1 MRLSYYSSHSR
12 GRCWC
17 VPLQAGSAYAA
28 IVLQK
33 RQGRQL
39 LRPRQAAGRIDE
51 QYSLMKKRRHSRLPR
66 EQRMREIM
74 QVAAQVF
81 RDKGYSEA
89 LTAQI
94 AARAGVVEG
103 TIYRYFP
110 GKRELLI
117 RVVEQWY
124 ERILADYDLQLQR
137 LQGTRARLRFMIWR
151 HLTVIHNDPGM
162 CRLIFNQLRAWPEY
176 RRTSV
181 FDLTREY
188 TRRTLEILQQAIETG
203 EFRADLPLRIVR
215 DMIYGGVEHHTWVY
229 LRGEGDFSPDAAADA
244 MTELVYR
251 GLAHALPARRRP
263 KSRCGAW
270 RLWPAGWSKAP
281 ALLQFDRSRVGPF
294 GARAHGGS
302 RDSYRA

>member
-1 MRLSYYSSHSR
+1 
-12 GRCWC
+12 
-17 VPLQAGSAYAA
+17 
-28 IVLQK
+28 
-33 RQGRQL
+33 
-39 LRPRQAAGRIDE
+39 
-51 QYSLMKKRRHSRLPR
+51 MKKKRHSRLPR

-81 RDKGYSEA
+81 REKGYSEA

-124 ERILADYDLQLQR
+124 ERILADYDQQLTA
-137 LQGTRARLRFMIWR
+137 LQGTRARLRFLIWR
-151 HLTVIHNDPGM
+151 HLTVIHNEPGM

-176 RRTSV
+176 RRTTV

-188 TRRTLEILQQAIETG
+188 TRRTLEILQQAIDAG

-229 LRGEGDFSPDAAADA
+229 LRGEGDFSPDAAAEA
-244 MTELVYR
+244 MTEMVYR
-251 GLAHALPARRRP
+251 GLAREQPASSQPPLQSLPPAEVTLRRLEAVALRLEQSASGRDGSAR
-263 KSRCGAW
+263 
-270 RLWPAGWSKAP
+270 
-281 ALLQFDRSRVGPF
+281 V
-294 GARAHGGS
+294 
-302 RDSYRA
+302 

>member
-1 MRLSYYSSHSR
+1 MRQKCYQ
-12 GRCWC
+12 C
-17 VPLQAGSAYAA
+17 AA
-28 IVLQK
+28 AA
-33 RQGRQL
+33 
-39 LRPRQAAGRIDE
+39 PAAGAQSPLEFDE
-51 QYSLMKKRRHSRLPR
+51 QYSFMKKRSHSRLPR

-81 RDKGYSEA
+81 REKGYSEA

-124 ERILADYDLQLQR
+124 ERILADYDQQLAV

-151 HLTVIHNDPGM
+151 HLTVIHNEPGM

-188 TRRTLEILQQAIETG
+188 TRRTLEILQQAIDAG
-203 EFRADLPLRIVR
+203 EFRADLPLRVVR

-244 MTELVYR
+244 MTEMVYR
-251 GLAHALPARRRP
+251 GLACEQPAVMPPPAAELTLRRLEAVARRLEQNASGR
-263 KSRCGAW
+263 
-270 RLWPAGWSKAP
+270 
-281 ALLQFDRSRVGPF
+281 
-294 GARAHGGS
+294 GGS
-302 RDSYRA
+302 ARV

>member
-1 MRLSYYSSHSR
+1 M
-12 GRCWC
+12 
-17 VPLQAGSAYAA
+17 AF
-28 IVLQK
+28 
-33 RQGRQL
+33 
-39 LRPRQAAGRIDE
+39 AAGLKIDE
-51 QYSLMKKRRHSRLPR
+51 QYSFMKKEAIKKKRHSRLPR

-81 RDKGYSEA
+81 REKGYSEA

-124 ERILADYDLQLQR
+124 ERILADYDQQLAV

-151 HLTVIHNDPGM
+151 HLTVIHNEPGM

-188 TRRTLEILQQAIETG
+188 TRRTLEILQQAIDAG
-203 EFRADLPLRIVR
+203 EFRADLPLRVVR

-244 MTELVYR
+244 MTEMVYR
-251 GLAHALPARRRP
+251 GLARDEPAAMPPPAAELTLRRLEAVARRLEQ
-263 KSRCGAW
+263 SASG
-270 RLWPAGWSKAP
+270 
-281 ALLQFDRSRVGPF
+281 D
-294 GARAHGGS
+294 GGS
-302 RDSYRA
+302 ARV

>member
-1 MRLSYYSSHSR
+1 
-12 GRCWC
+12 
-17 VPLQAGSAYAA
+17 
-28 IVLQK
+28 
-33 RQGRQL
+33 
-39 LRPRQAAGRIDE
+39 
-51 QYSLMKKRRHSRLPR
+51 MKKKRHSRLPR
-66 EQRMREIM
+66 EQRMQEIM

-110 GKRELLI
+110 GKRDLLI

-124 ERILADYDLQLQR
+124 ERILADYDQQLQV
-137 LQGTRARLRFMIWR
+137 LQGTRARLRFLIWR
-151 HLTVIHNDPGM
+151 HLTVIHNEPGM

-176 RRTSV
+176 RRTTV

-188 TRRTLEILQQAIETG
+188 TRRTLEILQQAIDAG
-203 EFRADLPLRIVR
+203 EFRTDLPLRIVR

-251 GLAHALPARRRP
+251 GLACEQPASAQHLPQPPPAEITLRRLEAVARRLERSAGGNGAPARP
-263 KSRCGAW
+263 
-270 RLWPAGWSKAP
+270 
-281 ALLQFDRSRVGPF
+281 
-294 GARAHGGS
+294 
-302 RDSYRA
+302 

>member
-1 MRLSYYSSHSR
+1 MAFAPAL
-12 GRCWC
+12 
-17 VPLQAGSAYAA
+17 
-28 IVLQK
+28 K
-33 RQGRQL
+33 
-39 LRPRQAAGRIDE
+39 IDE
-51 QYSLMKKRRHSRLPR
+51 QYSFMKKEALKRKRHSRLPR

-81 RDKGYSEA
+81 REKGYSEA

-124 ERILADYDLQLQR
+124 ERILADYDQQLAV
-137 LQGTRARLRFMIWR
+137 LQGTRARLRFLIWR
-151 HLTVIHNDPGM
+151 HLTVIHNEPGM

-188 TRRTLEILQQAIETG
+188 TRRTLEILQQAIDAG
-203 EFRADLPLRIVR
+203 EFRADLPLRVVR

-244 MTELVYR
+244 MTEMVYR
-251 GLAHALPARRRP
+251 GLAREQPAATQPPAAELTLRRLEAVARRLEQ
-263 KSRCGAW
+263 SA
-270 RLWPAGWSKAP
+270 SD
-281 ALLQFDRSRVGPF
+281 DRGSARV
-294 GARAHGGS
+294 
-302 RDSYRA
+302 

>member
-1 MRLSYYSSHSR
+1 MRLSYYSRPAASGAR
-12 GRCWC
+12 DC
-17 VPLQAGSAYAA
+17 VANRFRYAA
-28 IVLQK
+28 KGCKNVT
-33 RQGRQL
+33 GRHFGH
-39 LRPRQAAGRIDE
+39 PGGRRENDE
-51 QYSLMKKRRHSRLPR
+51 QYSLMKKKQRSRLPR
-66 EQRMREIM
+66 EQRMQEIM

-124 ERILADYDLQLQR
+124 ERILADYDQQLQV
-137 LQGTRARLRFMIWR
+137 LQGTRARLRFLIWR
-151 HLTVIHNDPGM
+151 HLTVIHNEPGM

-176 RRTSV
+176 RRTTV

-188 TRRTLEILQQAIETG
+188 TRRTLEILQQAIDAG

-244 MTELVYR
+244 MTEMVYR
-251 GLAHALPARRRP
+251 GLACEQPASAQHPPPPPAESTLRRLEAVAL
-263 KSRCGAW
+263 
-270 RLWPAGWSKAP
+270 RLEQS
-281 ALLQFDRSRVGPF
+281 
-294 GARAHGGS
+294 
-302 RDSYRA
+302 

>member
-1 MRLSYYSSHSR
+1 MAFAPAL
-12 GRCWC
+12 
-17 VPLQAGSAYAA
+17 
-28 IVLQK
+28 K
-33 RQGRQL
+33 
-39 LRPRQAAGRIDE
+39 IDE
-51 QYSLMKKRRHSRLPR
+51 QYSFMKKEALKKKRHSRLPR

-81 RDKGYSEA
+81 REKGYSEA

-124 ERILADYDLQLQR
+124 ERILADYDQQLAV
-137 LQGTRARLRFMIWR
+137 LQGTRARLRFLIWR
-151 HLTVIHNDPGM
+151 HLTVIHNEPGM

-176 RRTSV
+176 RRTTV

-188 TRRTLEILQQAIETG
+188 TRRTLEILQQAIDAG
-203 EFRADLPLRIVR
+203 EFRADLPLRVVR

-244 MTELVYR
+244 MTEMVYR
-251 GLAHALPARRRP
+251 GLAREQSAATQPPAAELTLRRLEAVARR
-263 KSRCGAW
+263 
-270 RLWPAGWSKAP
+270 LE
-281 ALLQFDRSRVGPF
+281 RSASGD
-294 GARAHGGS
+294 GGS
-302 RDSYRA
+302 ARV

>member
-1 MRLSYYSSHSR
+1 
-12 GRCWC
+12 
-17 VPLQAGSAYAA
+17 
-28 IVLQK
+28 
-33 RQGRQL
+33 
-39 LRPRQAAGRIDE
+39 
-51 QYSLMKKRRHSRLPR
+51 MKKKRHSRLPR

-81 RDKGYSEA
+81 REKGYSEA

-124 ERILADYDLQLQR
+124 ERILADYDQQLTA
-137 LQGTRARLRFMIWR
+137 LQGTRARLRFLIWR
-151 HLTVIHNDPGM
+151 HLTVIHNEPGM

-176 RRTSV
+176 RRTTV

-188 TRRTLEILQQAIETG
+188 TRRTLEILQQAIDAG

-215 DMIYGGVEHHTWVY
+215 DMIYGGVEHDTCVY
-229 LRGEGDFSPDAAADA
+229 LRGEGDFSPDVAADA
-244 MTELVYR
+244 MTEMVYR
-251 GLAHALPARRRP
+251 GLARAAPAAPAETTLRRLEAVAKRLEQRASGPRARR
-263 KSRCGAW
+263 G
-270 RLWPAGWSKAP
+270 
-281 ALLQFDRSRVGPF
+281 RSS
-294 GARAHGGS
+294 GGS
-302 RDSYRA
+302 ALTKAHRGRTEQHGNPA